1 MHHAAPVLQQDVLLL
16 LVEVADQL
24 LRPVLV
30 PQPQPHRPAV
40 VEDEPLEQLVELHE
54 ARPHDLGVDVLDLV
68 LVLAVVVVAAEE
80 DEVAGDA
87 VDEFVVGVLHGED
100 LVGGALEHVADVAHH
115 PVEEHQLQVAL
126 EVPARELARLLLV
139 LDLQHVLYVVQVRQ
153 GAQLVEPRPL
163 FYLVRVLPQQAEL
176 PGVAVNCPLLRLE
189 PVDDLLELIEELFFA
204 LDEVVAQVDDPPA
217 VGAQRYPVHLF
228 LVDELGDL
236 YEEILLVL
244 ALQSLVEL
252 LVQLR
257 HHPVEHLLLPHVL
270 LPPLALLRLLLAQEG
285 VVGLEGLLDGRQDG
299 GMDVAVEA
307 VAIVGDGFPNVDHLV
322 EPFFELEPDV
332 GEGVVRGTNHL
343 ALDLEFVAL
352 VVEISVDLGE
362 TLEVVFQHSLQVLL
376 VGLLLLQLH

>member
-1 MHHAAPVLQQDVLLL
+1 M
-16 LVEVADQL
+16 
-24 LRPVLV
+24 
-30 PQPQPHRPAV
+30 
-40 VEDEPLEQLVELHE
+40 
-54 ARPHDLGVDVLDLV
+54 
-68 LVLAVVVVAAEE
+68 
-80 DEVAGDA
+80 
-87 VDEFVVGVLHGED
+87 
-100 LVGGALEHVADVAHH
+100 
-115 PVEEHQLQVAL
+115 
-126 EVPARELARLLLV
+126 
-139 LDLQHVLYVVQVRQ
+139 
-153 GAQLVEPRPL
+153 
-163 FYLVRVLPQQAEL
+163 
-176 PGVAVNCPLLRLE
+176 
-189 PVDDLLELIEELFFA
+189 
-204 LDEVVAQVDDPPA
+204 AQVDDPPA

-236 YEEILLVL
+236 YEEILLEL

-376 VGLLLLQLH
+376 AGLLLLQLH